1 MRRRSLLLGGM
12 VAAPALLPARPLHAS
27 DARRVWFDPAQ
38 LPSYSG
44 RLERWLINPA
54 GEIDRALLREGTQII
69 FPASESDDL
78 MAAIRPG
85 DNLITWGVR
94 ARNAP
99 VVTMLAW
106 GRTDSEPANFVR
118 QPSWFAP
125 TRQGGSPQ
133 SVSGRVAQ
141 PLLTPQ
147 GEAIGVILD
156 NGAVI
161 RLPADVHATLGD
173 KVANGASVAA
183 EGPGSEAHGLK
194 ALDARRL
201 GPSPDK
207 LEALPQPERRP

>member
-12 VAAPALLPARPLHAS
+12 MAAPALMLARPLHAS

-54 GEIDRALLREGTQII
+54 GEIDRALLKEGTQII
-69 FPASESDDL
+69 FPATESNEL
-78 MAAIRPG
+78 VAAIRPG

-106 GRTDSEPANFVR
+106 GSSDSEPANFVR

-125 TRQGGSPQ
+125 TRRGGTPQ
-133 SVSGRVAQ
+133 TVTGRVAQ

-156 NGAVI
+156 NGAVV
-161 RLPADVHATLGD
+161 RLAADVHAALGD
-173 KVANGASVAA
+173 KLGNGAAVAA
-183 EGPGSEAHGLK
+183 SGPGSEAHGLK
-194 ALDARRL
+194 ALDAERL
-201 GPSPDK
+201 GTAPDK